1 MDLQLIHCRKPYIFS
16 LMNDLTE
23 SLNYQVSFLQ
33 DPFLVTMLQS
43 SYFEKGRNNDKLL
56 TVSFSDPDIILLVMV
71 SPNNFLVTVSLNF
84 DIAVL
89 GVNIFLYLFGNLMS
103 VVQSES
109 LYWAA
114 YSALGRTLI
123 SSIKFLQLFCAKIF
137 ATHVIAPPES

>member
-1 MDLQLIHCRKPYIFS
+1 
-16 LMNDLTE
+16 MNDLTE

-89 GVNIFLYLFGNLMS
+89 GVNIFLHLFGNLMS

-109 LYWAA
+109 LY
-114 YSALGRTLI
+114 
-123 SSIKFLQLFCAKIF
+123 
-137 ATHVIAPPES
+137 